1 MGKHRISVVVDD
13 DAKNAIVA
21 YQKEVGVTTRDE
33 AVELAFKSLKPS
45 ELRIKELEARVKE
58 LGGGP

>member
-13 DAKNAIVA
+13 DAKSAIVA
-21 YQKEVGVTTRDE
+21 YQEKIGVTTRDE

-45 ELRIKELEARVKE
+45 ELRIKELEAKVKE
-58 LGGGP
+58 LGGVP

>member
-13 DAKNAIVA
+13 DAKSAIVA
-21 YQKEVGVTTRDE
+21 YQEKIGVTTRDE
-33 AVELAFKSLKPS
+33 AVELALKSLKPS

-58 LGGGP
+58 LGGEP

>member
-21 YQKEVGVTTRDE
+21 YQGKIGVTTRDE

-58 LGGGP
+58 LGGEP